1 MKKNAKSIQKSIR
14 IPREVWEDVEAAFAS
29 SRFRK
34 MSQFLVYLLEEG
46 VVRATPAGDLA
57 RRQVKVS
64 RRAKRKADER
74 PRRSG

>member
-1 MKKNAKSIQKSIR
+1 MKKSTKSIQKSIR
-14 IPREVWEDVEAAFAS
+14 IPREVWEDVETAFAS

-46 VVRATPAGDLA
+46 VVRALPASDLA

-64 RRAKRKADER
+64 HKAKRKADER
-74 PRRSG
+74 PRRAG